1 MYQEDHFREKIL
13 FLRFN
18 RIKKKKIIPVKN
30 MEIIFCPIKDSV
42 KKIIIKRQVA
52 GLDFIL

>member
-1 MYQEDHFREKIL
+1 MYREDHFREKIL

-18 RIKKKKIIPVKN
+18 RIKKKIIPVKWKL
-30 MEIIFCPIKDSV
+30 FFV
-42 KKIIIKRQVA
+42 QLKILCKNFIIKRQVA